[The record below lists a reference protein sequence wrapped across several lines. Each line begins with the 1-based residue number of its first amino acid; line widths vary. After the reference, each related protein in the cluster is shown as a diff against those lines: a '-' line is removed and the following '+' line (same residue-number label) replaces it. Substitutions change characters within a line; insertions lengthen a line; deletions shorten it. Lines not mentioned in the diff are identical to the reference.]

1 MAFKLGRE
9 TREFKTPRNVGPIV
23 RKKLGKGILGEAN
36 NDGSI
41 FINKDI
47 KPGSEQEKT
56 TIRHEGKH
64 AEDMQKGILD
74 YGDDWIRYKGK
85 TYHRKTIGGVPKIK
99 YNNKWYP
106 EGDMTFPWEKAAKKA
121 ETKK

>member
-9 TREFKTPRNVGPIV
+9 TRGFKGPIIK
-23 RKKLGKGILGEAN
+23 KKLGHGILGEAN

-64 AEDMQKGILD
+64 AEDMQKGVLG

-85 TYHRKTIGGVPKIK
+85 TYPRKDGKIK
-99 YNNKWYP
+99 YNGQWNK
-106 EGDMTFPWEKAAKKA
+106 EGDNIFPWEKIAIKA
-121 ETKK
+121 EKNN